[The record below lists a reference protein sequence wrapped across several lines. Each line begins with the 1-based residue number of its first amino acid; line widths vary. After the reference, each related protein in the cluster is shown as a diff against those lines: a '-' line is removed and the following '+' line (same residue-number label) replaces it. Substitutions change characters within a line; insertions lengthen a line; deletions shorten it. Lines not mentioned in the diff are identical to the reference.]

1 MKAKLTAME
10 QGRSVEI
17 TCPKCSKITDFKVT
31 DAISCEHCQSS
42 FSTLRLA
49 AKATLLPTVGA
60 LVIGGGIGHQ
70 LDSFFEANRYP
81 LEIEYALVESCVQ
94 GAKRSEYWRRAE
106 QKFVLCSCALSRA
119 QKNVNFKK
127 YNEAPAQFRQAMTAA
142 TQNCSAG

>member
-1 MKAKLTAME
+1 M
-10 QGRSVEI
+10 EI

-60 LVIGGGIGHQ
+60 LVIGGGIAHQ

-106 QKFVLCSCALSRA
+106 QKFVLCSCALSRT